1 MDYRY
6 KAFVNKIIDGD
17 TIDVRVDLGFS
28 IFVDMRLRLNGIDT
42 NELHSVDLEKRAKAI
57 EARLHVADRILN
69 KDVELVTYKE
79 DKYGRYLAD
88 VYYGENVLL
97 NEELV
102 DKGLAVYYD
111 GGKR

>member
-6 KAFVNKIIDGD
+6 NALVEKVIDGD
-17 TIDVRVDLGFS
+17 TIDVTIGLGFS
-28 IFVDMRLRLNGIDT
+28 IYYKQRLRLNGIDT
-42 NELHSVDLEKRAKAI
+42 KELSSPDPENRKKAS
-57 EARLHVADRILN
+57 EARLYVVEKILN
-69 KDVELVTYKE
+69 KHVELVTYKE

-88 VYYGENVLL
+88 VYINDTLL

-102 DKGLAVYYD
+102 DKQLAVYYD